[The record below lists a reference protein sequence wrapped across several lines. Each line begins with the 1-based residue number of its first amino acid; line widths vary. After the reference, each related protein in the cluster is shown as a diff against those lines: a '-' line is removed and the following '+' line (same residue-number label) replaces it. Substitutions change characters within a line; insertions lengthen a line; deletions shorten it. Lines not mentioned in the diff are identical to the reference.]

1 MSRHSPKEIERIKR
15 IAASADFGKPVAQG
29 SLAAPAGSARAWQCN
44 LGNGQW
50 DHDWQEKH
58 DDAGQVDG
66 GPGDH
71 WSWRECRVCGAI
83 EGEAPNARTQRPGAS
98 DAPIANQSAPPGS
111 ME

>member
-1 MSRHSPKEIERIKR
+1 MKQPTTQENNPERPP
-15 IAASADFGKPVAQG
+15 A
-29 SLAAPAGSARAWQCN
+29 LAEARGSARVWQCN

-58 DDAGQVDG
+58 DDSGQVDG

-83 EGEAPNARTQRPGAS
+83 EGEAPNVKLS
-98 DAPIANQSAPPGS
+98 DLSANDKNV
-111 ME
+111 